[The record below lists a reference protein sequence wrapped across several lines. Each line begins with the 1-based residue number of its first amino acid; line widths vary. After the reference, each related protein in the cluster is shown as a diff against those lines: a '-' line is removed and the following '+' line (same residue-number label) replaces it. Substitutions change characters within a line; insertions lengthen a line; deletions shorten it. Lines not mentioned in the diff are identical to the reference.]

1 MLMELNSQQSS
12 TLRLGQ
18 MLKVLLR
25 SLRGTLR
32 WCETNTTLMI
42 VADPSRGR
50 GNVQQ
55 CRSCTVS
62 N

>member
-1 MLMELNSQQSS
+1 MLMEPHSLQSS
-12 TLRLGQ
+12 TLRVGQ
-18 MLKVLLR
+18 KLKVLAQ

-50 GNVQQ
+50 GNVQ
-55 CRSCTVS
+55 
-62 N
+62 